1 MRPVKINISPEET
14 IEIRFGFQKNSRSFI
29 VSSSLKAGSKEIDI
43 NINNFDSELLMTFR
57 TLSNHEIRDVIHWG
71 FDKTYRNENF
81 YYPEDFWDGDL
92 ITMWSTKFL
101 VAKVDEWDILCLNLD
116 KNAKNQIFRA
126 SLFNKDIY
134 QWISPKLPSRE
145 ISTFKLSLGERVK
158 NILLQEL
165 KTLPNNCLKRK
176 ENSGRNLQKGYRR

>member
-14 IEIRFGFQKNSRSFI
+14 IEVRSGLQNNSRTFI
-29 VSSSLKAGSKEIDI
+29 VSSKLKANSKEIDI
-43 NINNFDSELLMTFR
+43 KNFDYELFKTFQS
-57 TLSNHEIRDVIHWG
+57 LSNHEIRDVIQWG

-101 VAKVDEWDILCLNLD
+101 VAKVDEWDFLCLNLD

-126 SLFNKDIY
+126 FLFNKDIY

-145 ISTFKLSLGERVK
+145 ISSFKLSLGERIK

-165 KTLPNNCLKRK
+165 KTLPNNCLKSK
-176 ENSGRNLQKGYRR
+176 ENLGRNLQKGYRR